1 MDTRRSLVSKAFD
14 LLRYARAVRERRLLR
29 VAIYVTERCNSR
41 CRTCGVWRKKDPQDM
56 PMEVFRGVLDSVG
69 GKVRFTITGGEP
81 LLHPQ
86 IEDIFG
92 ELKRNG
98 CSYDLTTNGILSE
111 RLVELTKRYGIP
123 DVQVSCDGTR
133 DIYKRI
139 RGVDNYENIAW
150 LLGELSPITRVNV
163 NYVVSPW
170 NSRGELLAVKK
181 LCDRLGA
188 GLLVSVYGEFEYW
201 GTGKAEMREIY
212 RADDLESFPRS
223 QVLRLYGKW
232 ARGELHLPCH
242 NVRIS
247 CDVVP
252 DGTVYVCSHRMG
264 VLGNVRERMLEQV
277 WQSDTAK
284 RVQAEYGRCN
294 GCWATCY
301 RNLDVALALLNPGT
315 AVKVLC

>member
-201 GTGKAEMREIY
+201 GTGKATGRTTWSLSREAKSSGSTASGRGGNCICPATMSAYPAMWY
-212 RADDLESFPRS
+212 RTGRS
-223 QVLRLYGKW
+223 MSVPTGWGFW
-232 ARGELHLPCH
+232 A
-242 NVRIS
+242 
-247 CDVVP
+247 
-252 DGTVYVCSHRMG
+252 M
-264 VLGNVRERMLEQV
+264 
-277 WQSDTAK
+277 
-284 RVQAEYGRCN
+284 
-294 GCWATCY
+294 
-301 RNLDVALALLNPGT
+301 
-315 AVKVLC
+315 